1 MTARQPHGVPTW
13 ENYFRGEPQQPNDAR
28 EGVVMDWQCGRLTP
42 KLMTPALIDLL
53 SEFGSHGLPPT
64 RTETRRQ
71 IPNWPPNCSEMFR
84 FETEKSV
91 VRSMV
96 GAPGLEPGTR

>member
-1 MTARQPHGVPTW
+1 MTAGQPRGVLTW

-28 EGVVMDWQCGRLTP
+28 EGVVMDWRRGRLTP
-42 KLMTPALIDLL
+42 KAPALIDLL
-53 SEFGSHGLPPT
+53 SEFGSRGLPSM
-64 RTETRRQ
+64 R
-71 IPNWPPNCSEMFR
+71 
-84 FETEKSV
+84 TEKSV